1 MSMPDFLTVAFVV
14 FAVFGC
20 GVILMTLLSGI
31 NEECED
37 EHEEGGF

>member
-1 MSMPDFLTVAFVV
+1 MPDILTVAFVV

-31 NEECED
+31 NEDGGKD
-37 EHEEGGF
+37 EHEDGGF